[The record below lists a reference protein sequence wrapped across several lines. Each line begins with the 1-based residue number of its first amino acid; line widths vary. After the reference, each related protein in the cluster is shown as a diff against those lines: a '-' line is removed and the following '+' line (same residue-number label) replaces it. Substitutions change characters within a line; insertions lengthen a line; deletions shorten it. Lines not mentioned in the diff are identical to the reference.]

1 MSFTSPRKT
10 ARPDS
15 LLCLVLLAGAA
26 CGDDAQTPGAT
37 DAATSESGST
47 VGDPTGPEPTGTTAG
62 DETTTTADT
71 TVPTSTSTADTGT
84 DSTSPVTSTSD
95 DTATSTS
102 TSTSPGTST
111 GETTE
116 DGTSTSTSAADTTD
130 TTDGETGDTGD
141 TGVDPCGPDSAG
153 PLLNCFVGCPDEL
166 FAVPPYVEEFD
177 VQAQYD
183 AHWKGTW
190 AAPTLAGGAL
200 NFGPHPMTMDW
211 WDNYSPTW
219 SKLEYGDALLC
230 ARLRLTPPM
239 VGIPE
244 EDMFEITSRLPADAA
259 FETGAMSLGLL
270 TADEQLVFRTR
281 IAESQWQDHAE
292 APFPLDRGVE
302 NTLDV
307 LIYAQGDKYVAELR
321 NAAYP
326 DDITVLPATAQFS
339 PKGLVTLLGWRNSE
353 AVHVD
358 RLVLGGP
365 SADVYEKL
373 AAELP

>member
-1 MSFTSPRKT
+1 MSLTSSRKT

-15 LLCLVLLAGAA
+15 LLCLVLLAAAA

-37 DAATSESGST
+37 DASTSESGST
-47 VGDPTGPEPTGTTAG
+47 ASDPTGADPTGTTAG
-62 DETTTTADT
+62 DASTTTADP

-84 DSTSPVTSTSD
+84 DSTSPVTSTSTGE
-95 DTATSTS
+95 TATSTS
-102 TSTSPGTST
+102 TSTST

-116 DGTSTSTSAADTTD
+116 HGTSTSTGATD
-130 TTDGETGDTGD
+130 SETGETGE

-177 VQAQYD
+177 DKAQYD
-183 AHWKGTW
+183 AHWGGTW

-211 WDNYSPTW
+211 WDNYSPAW
-219 SKLEYGDALLC
+219 SKQEYGDALLC
-230 ARLRLTPPM
+230 VRMRLTPPM
-239 VGIPE
+239 VGIPD

-259 FETGAMSLGLL
+259 FETGAMALGLL

-281 IAESQWQDHAE
+281 IDEAQWQDHAE

-326 DDITVLPATAQFS
+326 DDITVLPASAQFS

-358 RLVLGGP
+358 RLVLGAP
-365 SADVYEKL
+365 SADAQPKL
-373 AAELP
+373 VAELP

>member
-1 MSFTSPRKT
+1 MSLTSSRKT
-10 ARPDS
+10 DRPDS
-15 LLCLVLLAGAA
+15 LLCLVLLAAAA

-62 DETTTTADT
+62 DESTTTADT
-71 TVPTSTSTADTGT
+71 TVPTSTTTAGPGT
-84 DSTSPVTSTSD
+84 DSTSPGTDGTSPGTDSTSPG
-95 DTATSTS
+95 TATSTS
-102 TSTSPGTST
+102 TGP

-116 DGTSTSTSAADTTD
+116 DGTTD
-130 TTDGETGDTGD
+130 TTDGETGE
-141 TGVDPCGPDSAG
+141 TGVDPCGPDSDG

-177 VQAQYD
+177 AQAQYD

-219 SKLEYGDALLC
+219 SKQEYGDTLLC

-239 VGIPE
+239 VGIPD

-259 FETGAMSLGLL
+259 FETGAMALGLL

-281 IAESQWQDHAE
+281 IAEAQWQDHAE

-307 LIYAQGDKYVAELR
+307 LIYSQGDKYVAELR

-326 DDITVLPATAQFS
+326 DNVTVLPATAQFS

-358 RLVLGGP
+358 RLVLGAP
-365 SADVYEKL
+365 SADAVPKL
-373 AAELP
+373 TAELP

>member
-1 MSFTSPRKT
+1 M
-10 ARPDS
+10 
-15 LLCLVLLAGAA
+15 LLAAAA
-26 CGDDAQTPGAT
+26 CGDDAQIPGAT
-37 DAATSESGST
+37 DPATSESGST
-47 VGDPTGPEPTGTTAG
+47 VGDPTGNQPTGTTAG
-62 DETTTTADT
+62 DDSTTTADT

-84 DSTSPVTSTSD
+84 DSTSPLTSTSNE
-95 DTATSTS
+95 TATSSTS
-102 TSTSPGTST
+102 TSTSTST

-116 DGTSTSTSAADTTD
+116 DGTSTSTGATD
-130 TTDGETGDTGD
+130 TTDGETGE
-141 TGVDPCGPDSAG
+141 TGVDPCGPDSEG

-177 VQAQYD
+177 AQAQYD
-183 AHWKGTW
+183 AHWGGTW

-219 SKLEYGDALLC
+219 SKQEYGDALLC
-230 ARLRLTPPM
+230 VRLRLTPPM
-239 VGIPE
+239 VGIPD

-259 FETGAMSLGLL
+259 FETGAMALGLL
-270 TADEQLVFRTR
+270 TADEQVVFRTR
-281 IAESQWQDHAE
+281 IAEAQWQEHAE
-292 APFPLDRGVE
+292 APLPLDRGVE

-307 LIYAQGDKYVAELR
+307 LIYSQGDDYVAELR
-321 NAAYP
+321 NAAHP

-358 RLVLGGP
+358 RLVLGAP
-365 SADVYEKL
+365 SADAYPKL